1 MLPGFWSHKSVRDV
15 DMPSL
20 APSRSLVVFTAL
32 SPTHVMRSDPGAIC
46 DVFLGVCD
54 LRLSKRCSIDDWTAS
69 SPFASTAG

>member
-46 DVFLGVCD
+46 AVFLGFCD
-54 LRLSKRCSIDDWTAS
+54 PRLSRRCSIDGWTVS
-69 SPFASTAG
+69 SPFASTAA